1 MKPIVLPLRDLSL
14 GVITWNGTDAIKSDG
29 VIHGDQEKGEIDL
42 DNSDTDCDDYN
53 DCDEDNKFLVYT
65 N

>member
-29 VIHGDQEKGEIDL
+29 VIHGD
-42 DNSDTDCDDYN
+42 
-53 DCDEDNKFLVYT
+53 
-65 N
+65 